1 MAIVTRPGE
10 YFHPHRIADR
20 DLAFEQRLDAIAGLG
35 PGVSKKLDPRGRIDQ
50 NHVER
55 LVRISPRSPSQ
66 PGPPKLASFI
76 NPEGLGRKSSKRKV
90 DRLAFCRQTVTA
102 HDRRARLIVDI
113 HVSA

>member
-1 MAIVTRPGE
+1 MPVVTRPGE

-20 DLAFEQRLDAIAGLG
+20 DPAFEQRLDAIAGRG

-66 PGPPKLASFI
+66 PDPRSWRASSMPRGSDASARSAKLTASRF
-76 NPEGLGRKSSKRKV
+76 V
-90 DRLAFCRQTVTA
+90 VRQ
-102 HDRRARLIVDI
+102 
-113 HVSA
+113 